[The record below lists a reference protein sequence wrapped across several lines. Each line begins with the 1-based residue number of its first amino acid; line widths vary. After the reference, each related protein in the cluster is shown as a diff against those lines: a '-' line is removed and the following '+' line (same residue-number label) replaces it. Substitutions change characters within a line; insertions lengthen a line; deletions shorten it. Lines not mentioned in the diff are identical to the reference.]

1 MQAQQVI
8 CENIAKRFQYEW
20 VFKELSCLFT
30 SEHIYGILG
39 PNGAGKSTFLKVI
52 SGFTTPTRGIVKY
65 VLNDKDWTQSN
76 VYANVGY
83 CAPYIDLIEEMTVLE
98 MVKFNHVMRPFP
110 SIDLV
115 IEGIKQ
121 FPFRGILTKR
131 IIELS
136 SGMKQ
141 RVKLILAIM
150 SGSAILL
157 LDEPGSNLDT
167 LANVWWQELLVRHR
181 DNRLILIASN
191 DPQDLKLCT
200 SQLDI
205 TSYKNFDNKLLKN
218 RLIDVI
224 E

>member
-1 MQAQQVI
+1 
-8 CENIAKRFQYEW
+8 
-20 VFKELSCLFT
+20 
-30 SEHIYGILG
+30 
-39 PNGAGKSTFLKVI
+39 
-52 SGFTTPTRGIVKY
+52 
-65 VLNDKDWTQSN
+65 
-76 VYANVGY
+76 
-83 CAPYIDLIEEMTVLE
+83 
-98 MVKFNHVMRPFP
+98 
-110 SIDLV
+110 
-115 IEGIKQ
+115 
-121 FPFRGILTKR
+121 
-131 IIELS
+131 
-136 SGMKQ
+136 
-141 RVKLILAIM
+141 VKLILAIM